1 MAARPAPASIV
12 CTDLGYSWPDGAP
25 VLDGLTTTVP
35 AGRTGL
41 VGLNGAGKSTFL
53 RLIAGDLAPTSG
65 TLRTEGEVAYLPQDL
80 ALDTGLPVDEVLG
93 IAERRAAL
101 HAVDRGDVREE
112 HLATIGTDWD
122 VEERAVAVLGRLG
135 LDGVDLD
142 RTIGEVSGGEAVLLR
157 LAALMLAR
165 PDVLLLDEPTNS
177 LDVAAGSR
185 LYDTVDDFPGMVLV
199 VSHDRG
205 LLDRVDHVGE
215 LRDGAVTW
223 YGGNLTAYEE
233 ALAAEQAAAERDLRD
248 AESRLRKQRR
258 ELADAHVK
266 LARRKRY
273 GQKMWDT
280 KREPKVVM
288 GERKRQAQ
296 VSAGKHRLVHEDRV
310 DRARDQRDRVSVHQL
325 TTALEAYRGALVV
338 VSHDLAFLRSVGIT
352 RWIAID
358 PDLRGLRDN
367 DPSPTE

>member
-1 MAARPAPASIV
+1 M
-12 CTDLGYSWPDGAP
+12 
-25 VLDGLTTTVP
+25 
-35 AGRTGL
+35 
-41 VGLNGAGKSTFL
+41 
-53 RLIAGDLAPTSG
+53 
-65 TLRTEGEVAYLPQDL
+65 
-80 ALDTGLPVDEVLG
+80 
-93 IAERRAAL
+93 
-101 HAVDRGDVREE
+101 
-112 HLATIGTDWD
+112 
-122 VEERAVAVLGRLG
+122 
-135 LDGVDLD
+135 
-142 RTIGEVSGGEAVLLR
+142 
-157 LAALMLAR
+157 
-165 PDVLLLDEPTNS
+165 
-177 LDVAAGSR
+177 
-185 LYDTVDDFPGMVLV
+185 DDFPGMVLV